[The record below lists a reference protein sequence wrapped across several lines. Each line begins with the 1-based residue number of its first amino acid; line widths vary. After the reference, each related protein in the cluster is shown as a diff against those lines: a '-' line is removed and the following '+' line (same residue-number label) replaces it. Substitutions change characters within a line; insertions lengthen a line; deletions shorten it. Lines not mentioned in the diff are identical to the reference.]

1 MQRRTTITL
10 ALAALLG
17 AAVFVP
23 DGASAQ
29 KRGGMGGG
37 AMGAGGGGHAAGAP
51 AGGSAQ
57 IGGGTSGPTGAGAS
71 HS

>member
-29 KRGGMGGG
+29 
-37 AMGAGGGGHAAGAP
+37 
-51 AGGSAQ
+51 